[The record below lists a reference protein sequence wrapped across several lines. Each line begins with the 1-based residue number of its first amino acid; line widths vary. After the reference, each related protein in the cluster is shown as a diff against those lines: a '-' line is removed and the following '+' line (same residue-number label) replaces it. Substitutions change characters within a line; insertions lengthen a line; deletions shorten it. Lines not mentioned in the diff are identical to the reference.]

1 MSIKADKLTTGRAI
15 RVVAT
20 SPGSDGSTA
29 VVDLGGHGIVAGSVL
44 KVRSSAGNNEAERA
58 VSEIINVNR
67 SATRAQTLRLVQMAS
82 IERPSTTARPS
93 AALAIDTSFGQS
105 AMFIRV
111 ASNRSAGSTIIL
123 SRDRNEDP
131 SDSPSTSLLKKD
143 AVGTISMEAF
153 TSTERAKIA
162 VVEGAMGPSKTPG
175 LRDMPGTLEFKTS
188 QVNRSTVHTRLFLSD
203 DHMLS
208 VGDDHKFTVKTIN
221 GSRLLL
227 FSQDSKGA
235 SDAGGGSINVGSET
249 MSGVYLTQCVDISSN
264 AGQQIF
270 PSDTKSGIKAV
281 VVTGDAAISE
291 EFLTY
296 TDTSCSTPSLTWKQG
311 RTDFTV
317 GSASGSNYA
326 VTYKVSTIKIKPSTD
341 VAKSYMDAFATST
354 GSSWTFTVGSE
365 TTVTDSGDTKY
376 NLVSVTST
384 TVQTGNSSDNAT
396 PTSTDDGSMPMTKAC
411 Q

>member
-1 MSIKADKLTTGRAI
+1 MVILGSCAKDDEEEAGTTSSC
-15 RVVAT
+15 AT
-20 SPGSDGSTA
+20 D
-29 VVDLGGHGIVAGSVL
+29 
-44 KVRSSAGNNEAERA
+44 
-58 VSEIINVNR
+58 
-67 SATRAQTLRLVQMAS
+67 
-82 IERPSTTARPS
+82 TTAS
-93 AALAIDTSFGQS
+93 
-105 AMFIRV
+105 
-111 ASNRSAGSTIIL
+111 
-123 SRDRNEDP
+123 
-131 SDSPSTSLLKKD
+131 
-143 AVGTISMEAF
+143 
-153 TSTERAKIA
+153 
-162 VVEGAMGPSKTPG
+162 
-175 LRDMPGTLEFKTS
+175 
-188 QVNRSTVHTRLFLSD
+188 
-203 DHMLS
+203 
-208 VGDDHKFTVKTIN
+208 
-221 GSRLLL
+221 
-227 FSQDSKGA
+227 
-235 SDAGGGSINVGSET
+235 GSITVGSET
-249 MSGVYLTQCVDISSN
+249 MSGVYLSNCSTAFAEVAGTQV
-264 AGQQIF
+264 F
-270 PSDTKSGIKAV
+270 PSDVKSGYMAL

-396 PTSTDDGSMPMTKAC
+396 PTSLDDGSMPMAKAC